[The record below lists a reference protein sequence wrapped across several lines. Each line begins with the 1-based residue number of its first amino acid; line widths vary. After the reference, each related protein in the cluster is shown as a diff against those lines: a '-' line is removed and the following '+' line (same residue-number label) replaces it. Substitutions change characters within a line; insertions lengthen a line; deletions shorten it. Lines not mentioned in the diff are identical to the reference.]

1 MTYSRSRE
9 AERPTMAE
17 GRIEPGAPGP
27 SWPTPARRRLRQ
39 RILGA
44 IAVLFALPLSAL
56 AAYDLIVF
64 QPCRPDIDKLLAR
77 AALAE
82 KAPPESLS
90 TVLHARH
97 AGGLAAQ
104 VARQLLIELHPE
116 ASIDNRLSWQVTS
129 ALWWLFAEVHLSQAQ
144 QRTLFLSLAAMG
156 HGERGFER
164 AAPGLVGVPLA
175 AVSVDQAAVL
185 VTVAQSPGHYRED
198 RDALA
203 RSAARLAEQVKR
215 LPGPRL

>member
-1 MTYSRSRE
+1 MTHSRSRD

-17 GRIEPGAPGP
+17 GRIEPGAPGT

-39 RILGA
+39 RILGT
-44 IAVLFALPLSAL
+44 IAVLVALPLTAL

-77 AALAE
+77 AAPAE
-82 KAPPESLS
+82 KTPPESLS

-97 AGGLAAQ
+97 EGGLAAQ
-104 VARQLLIELHPE
+104 VARQLLVELNPE
-116 ASIDNRLSWQVTS
+116 ASSGGRLSWQVTR
-129 ALWWLFAEVHLSQAQ
+129 ALWWLFTEIHLSKAH

-164 AAPGLVGVPLA
+164 ASQSLLGVPLA
-175 AVSVDQAAVL
+175 AVSVDQAAML

-203 RSAARLAEQVKR
+203 RSAARLAERVKR
-215 LPGPRL
+215 LPGPRP

>member
-1 MTYSRSRE
+1 MTQSRSRD

-17 GRIEPGAPGP
+17 GRIGSGAPGT
-27 SWPTPARRRLRQ
+27 SWPKPARRRLRQ

-44 IAVLFALPLSAL
+44 VAVLVALPLSAL

-77 AALAE
+77 AGPAE
-82 KAPPESLS
+82 KSPPESLS

-97 AGGLAAQ
+97 EGGLGAQ
-104 VARQLLIELHPE
+104 VARQLLVELNPE
-116 ASIDNRLSWQVTS
+116 ASRGGRLSWQVTS
-129 ALWWLFAEVHLSQAQ
+129 ALWWLFAEIHLSQAQ

-164 AAPGLVGVPLA
+164 ASPGVVGVPLA
-175 AVSVDQAAVL
+175 AVSVDQAAML

-203 RSAARLAEQVKR
+203 RSAARLAERVKR
-215 LPGPRL
+215 LPGPRP